1 MVYFFHHYELPV
13 ILQQAHFQQFI
24 IRNTQQQQQQQ
35 RENLPVP
42 APQNTITVRLTELFS
57 AVRPSATTQTS
68 TSQITTSTNT
78 TSTVGTTAQPVTSSQ
93 TSQTTPRLVESAS
106 AQTPP
111 GAETAVA
118 AIQTN
123 DLTASRPTGG
133 SDQP

>member
-24 IRNTQQQQQQQ
+24 IRNTQQQQQQ
-35 RENLPVP
+35 RETLPAP

-68 TSQITTSTNT
+68 NIQVATSTNT

-93 TSQTTPRLVESAS
+93 TSQTTPALVESAS

-111 GAETAVA
+111 GAQTAVA

-123 DLTASRPTGG
+123 DVTSRPPTGG
-133 SDQP
+133 SDQQ